1 MIRMAT
7 YWAPSVSQAPRLNR
21 ISLSPVPLQVNDES
35 ENANT
40 SGDLGH
46 GGDLFAIGVAEF
58 IVVGVL
64 PAIAQDLHVSLAAAG
79 KLVGL
84 YALAL
89 AIGTPLAVLGLARLA
104 RKTVLLSL
112 ITLFTAGNIL
122 SSLAD
127 SYPLLLAGR
136 AITAVA
142 HGSFFAIGATV
153 ASRLAPRARRTSD
166 CPDVFRPDVSHGD
179 RRPAGQP
186 DR

>member
-1 MIRMAT
+1 MSQKTPIHPGI
-7 YWAPSVSQAPRLNR
+7 WALAV
-21 ISLSPVPLQVNDES
+21 
-35 ENANT
+35 T
-40 SGDLGH
+40 S
-46 GGDLFAIGVAEF
+46 FAIGVAEF

-112 ITLFTAGNIL
+112 ITLFLAGNIL

-127 SYPLLLAGR
+127 SYPLLLGRPGHHRGGARQFLCHRRDRGQPPRATGQGGR
-136 AITAVA
+136 AI
-142 HGSFFAIGATV
+142 
-153 ASRLAPRARRTSD
+153 AR
-166 CPDVFRPDVSHGD
+166 CF
-179 RRPAGQP
+179 PA
-186 DR
+186 